1 MSPSFCHPSGTL
13 AKCGFRFNFRIPFQV
28 TPGLHSGPQSWSVDQ
43 CPETPPEHPESSVPD
58 AMRKSV
64 VTRNYPPNNS
74 RGYLQLD
81 PRLSSVWPRC
91 CLEAG
96 DTAARISLLGK
107 NWPCLVRGLLFV
119 IDHSHST
126 SPEGCETGR
135 DPRIDRLGAVL
146 ARISPINAPGIRAL
160 IRSDTAMTA
169 RTPRPMTSVIGF
181 ASFTCPARIAT
192 RWSIGPSGEGSPRTP
207 GNWEMKMCAEMPARK
222 PIVTGIERRS
232 AIQPR
237 RKIVPRRARDRP

>member
-1 MSPSFCHPSGTL
+1 
-13 AKCGFRFNFRIPFQV
+13 V

-74 RGYLQLD
+74 RGYLQMD

-96 DTAARISLLGK
+96 DTAARISLLRK

-119 IDHSHST
+119 IDIHIV
-126 SPEGCETGR
+126 R
-135 DPRIDRLGAVL
+135 ARRAVNL
-146 ARISPINAPGIRAL
+146 
-160 IRSDTAMTA
+160 
-169 RTPRPMTSVIGF
+169 GF
-181 ASFTCPARIAT
+181 AE
-192 RWSIGPSGEGSPRTP
+192 PSGAGDKVVS
-207 GNWEMKMCAEMPARK
+207 
-222 PIVTGIERRS
+222 ERRRPASNNRGYAMHGQWLPS
-232 AIQPR
+232 A
-237 RKIVPRRARDRP
+237 RAGERHSVSGTVS